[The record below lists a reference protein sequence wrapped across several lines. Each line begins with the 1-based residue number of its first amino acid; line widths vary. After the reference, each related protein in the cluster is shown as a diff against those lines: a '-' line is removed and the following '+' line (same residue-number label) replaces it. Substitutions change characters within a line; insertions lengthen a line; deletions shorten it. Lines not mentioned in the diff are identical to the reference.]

1 VSDYGWVP
9 DPQAVEAVLASLPL
23 PVASDMH
30 WMRGTGEKAVALLHL
45 SVAKVAGSFPIR
57 LQTIGDCVSQGCA
70 CAVDVVKCVEIDLLN
85 ENEAWVAET
94 ATEPIYAGS
103 RVEIGGGKIR
113 GDGSV
118 GAWAAKFVTVFG
130 AIPLQRR
137 AGEAMGPW
145 FQWRA
150 RHPRA
155 IATSPP
161 GQGGYAGQIVR
172 GSQRHAGQRLPYPG
186 L

>member
-1 VSDYGWVP
+1 VV
-9 DPQAVEAVLASLPL
+9 
-23 PVASDMH
+23 
-30 WMRGTGEKAVALLHL
+30 
-45 SVAKVAGSFPIR
+45 KVAGSFPIR

-70 CAVDVVKCVEIDLLN
+70 CAVDVVKCVEIDLLG

-130 AIPLQRR
+130 AIPRGVYGTIDLTTYSGDGRSNGGVVPMASRTPLSPRYVATPSRR
-137 AGEAMGPW
+137 
-145 FQWRA
+145 
-150 RHPRA
+150 PRWS
-155 IATSPP
+155 IATRQPAICWP
-161 GQGGYAGQIVR
+161 A
-172 GSQRHAGQRLPYPG
+172 ATP
-186 L
+186 